1 MDGSHA
7 LFRVENLSANHNRSR
22 FSCGIESL
30 DRYLKLQAGQ
40 DRKRKIAATFVIVA
54 EDEPD
59 LIAGY
64 YTLSSTAIDPGD
76 LPKQLRTKLPQYPL
90 IPATLIGR
98 LARDLRHK
106 GHSIGEYLLSDA
118 LRRSWQHSKEIASY
132 AVVVDALNDNAHAWY
147 SERWKFIPLVMSPN
161 KLFLPM
167 KTVEEL
173 FSGTYQCKHA

>member
-1 MDGSHA
+1 MGESHA
-7 LFRVENLSANHNRSR
+7 LFCVEILSDNHNRSN

-40 DRKRKIAATFVIVA
+40 DRKRKLAATFVIVV

-76 LPKQLRTKLPQYPL
+76 LPLQLRERLPQYPL

-98 LARDLRHK
+98 LARDLRYK
-106 GHSIGEYLLSDA
+106 GHSVGEYLLADA

-132 AVVVDALNDNAHAWY
+132 AVVVDALNEKAYAWY
-147 SERWKFIPLVMSPN
+147 LEQWKFIPLVLNPN

-167 KTVEEL
+167 KTVEEM
-173 FSGTYQCKHA
+173 FK